1 MKAWAVPLIA
11 LCYSASLDARTLAL
25 TEAER
30 GWIRDHPVVEYAVDP
45 YWPIEYV
52 ENGQH
57 QGLTRDYID
66 HIQRTTGLRLVRVPS
81 PDWQATQQGL
91 ASGRLMLASAVSE
104 RLLDAQ
110 PRSQLLLSQPYF
122 FGATVA
128 ITRAGKPMLFTAGRL
143 AGQTVAVKGGGGY
156 EHYLRQHHPDVRLL
170 LLGDA
175 EQALAAVAEQRADVA
190 IGLDAVLQPVLR
202 RKYAGRLHLAGVV
215 ADMPVVLAMGVT
227 PSEPL
232 LRAIVDKALDSLTS
246 KATDDIYDRWL
257 AQTDFGAPTWQTLAQ
272 YYWLEIVV
280 GLGLLLLLATLVRR
294 ARVAQRRAQRSERR
308 MARFLAMLGHEIRTP
323 MNAVL
328 SAIELLSRSHLG
340 AREQQ
345 WVGLANDSAVNLLE
359 LLDDILEITR
369 LDAGAVRLHLQPT
382 DLAALGRSVAELYR
396 LEAERK
402 GLRLDYRALGF
413 DHTLLGVDR
422 LRVRQILTNLLSN
435 AVKFTHHGQVSLALE
450 CRPTAS
456 GAGGW
461 LEIRVSDSG
470 VGIAPDRHNAV
481 FEAFTQAN
489 GSTTE
494 RYGGSGLG
502 LAICRELIQL
512 MGGSIALHSEVGC
525 GTVISCRLPV
535 TLQALSPTL
544 ETALPAAAVDTLV
557 ALRKTVLVVED
568 HVLNQRVIAQ
578 QLELLGYRCEVVGSG
593 TQALGTLS
601 AHDALGLV
609 LLDCQLPDL
618 DGYALARKIRQ
629 IPGGYGHVPI
639 VAISAASDPEHVQ
652 RCYASGMNDVL
663 LKPLQLSE
671 LARVCGQFLR
681 VAERSVAPLAPALDA
696 ATRRTIEQLLV
707 TTCRDDLRE
716 LTQALHEQRLQ
727 AAIGLAHRME
737 GAARMAG
744 ALMLADAAEHL
755 QQRLEAWPLPR
766 EAWQHGVDEVY
777 RALDDIDKLPSP

>member
-81 PDWQATQQGL
+81 PDWQTTQQAL

-128 ITRAGKPMLFTAGRL
+128 ITRAGKPMLFTASRL

-190 IGLDAVLQPVLR
+190 IGLDVVLQPVLR

-232 LRAIVDKALDSLTS
+232 LRAIVDKALGSLTS

-272 YYWLEIVV
+272 YYWLEIVAAV
-280 GLGLLLLLATLVRR
+280 GLLLLLATLARR

-340 AREQQ
+340 VREQQ

-369 LDAGAVRLHLQPT
+369 LDAGAVQLHLQPT
-382 DLAALGRSVAELYR
+382 DVAALGRSVAELYR

-402 GLRLDYRALGF
+402 GLILDYRALGF
-413 DHTLLGVDR
+413 DHRLLRIDR

-435 AVKFTHHGQVSLALE
+435 AVKFTHRGQVSLALE
-450 CRPTAS
+450 CRSTAD
-456 GAGGW
+456 GASAW
-461 LEIRVSDSG
+461 LKIRVSDSG
-470 VGIAPDRHNAV
+470 VGIAPDRQKDV

-489 GSTTE
+489 GSTAE

-512 MGGSIALHSEVGC
+512 MGGSIALRSEVGS
-525 GTVISCRLPV
+525 GTEISCQVPV
-535 TLQALSPTL
+535 GMQALSPTL
-544 ETALPAAAVDTLV
+544 AAASPPASAEASV

-568 HVLNQRVIAQ
+568 HVLNQRVIVQ
-578 QLELLGYRCEVVGSG
+578 QLDMLGYRCEVVGSAS
-593 TQALGTLS
+593 QALRAITV
-601 AHDALGLV
+601 HDGLGLV

-629 IPGGYGHVPI
+629 MPSSHGHVPI

-663 LKPLQLSE
+663 LKPLQLAE

-696 ATRRTIEQLLV
+696 ATRRTLEQLLI

-716 LTQALHEQRLQ
+716 LTQALHEQRRQ
-727 AAIGLAHRME
+727 VAVGLAHRME

-744 ALMLADAAEHL
+744 ALPLAEAAEYL
-755 QQRLEAWPLPR
+755 RQRLEMATLPR
-766 EAWQHGVDEVY
+766 DDWQPWVDEVY
-777 RALDDIDKLPSP
+777 RALEDVEKLPSP